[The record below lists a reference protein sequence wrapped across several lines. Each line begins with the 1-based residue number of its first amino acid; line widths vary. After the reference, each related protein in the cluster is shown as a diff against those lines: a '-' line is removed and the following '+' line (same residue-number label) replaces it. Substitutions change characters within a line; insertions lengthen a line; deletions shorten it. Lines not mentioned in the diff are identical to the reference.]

1 MWTSINQGGG
11 HSLWSTILFNFN
23 TWPMSCNLV
32 QQQRFNNMQW
42 YKKKII
48 LKSKLFLSFYLLFVF
63 SLLLCFCLFHSL
75 AMPWSSKVGQ
85 GDHQSINKATD
96 QSTMK
101 QGRFKFEVAD
111 VMTYGLLP

>member
-1 MWTSINQGGG
+1 
-11 HSLWSTILFNFN
+11 
-23 TWPMSCNLV
+23 
-32 QQQRFNNMQW
+32 
-42 YKKKII
+42 
-48 LKSKLFLSFYLLFVF
+48 
-63 SLLLCFCLFHSL
+63 
-75 AMPWSSKVGQ
+75 MPWSSKVGQ